1 MHSKMKYSDI
11 VKKTGSTEIPIQCLQ
26 AISIAR
32 EFGLTLKP
40 GRKIKADGNC
50 MIRWAMDQLTR
61 YGYREIFR
69 RGGMGG
75 ELQEK

>member
-11 VKKTGSTEIPIQCLQ
+11 VKTGSTEIPIQCLQ

-50 MIRWAMDQLTR
+50 LIRWAMDQLTR

-75 ELQEK
+75 ELQGK

>member
-1 MHSKMKYSDI
+1 MYSKMKYSDI
-11 VKKTGSTEIPIQCLQ
+11 VKTTEVPIQCLQ

-32 EFGLTLKP
+32 EFGLILKP

-50 MIRWAMDQLTR
+50 MIRWTMDQLTR
-61 YGYREIFR
+61 YGYRDIFR

-75 ELQEK
+75 ELQGK